1 MMGNKGRQLSFYIPW
16 FYFIGFCSGLEHYRS
31 RELTSSPLCG
41 AGTREV
47 WSILRSPDGPYG
59 REDLLEDK
67 KSKVYWPGPG
77 CFSVLQQFGT
87 FLLTV
92 DAEEILPINKRLC
105 KWEICP
111 LQWGGR
117 RLGL

>member
-1 MMGNKGRQLSFYIPW
+1 MGNKGRQLSFYIPW

-47 WSILRSPDGPYG
+47 WSILWSPDGPYG

-67 KSKVYWPGPG
+67 ESKVYWPGPG